1 MGVGEMSLLDERYKK
16 LCTKVL
22 TFGYHKTSRVGD
34 TISLPG
40 QSLSTAPLYEA
51 FPLLTTR
58 RIYYKGVLGELAAF
72 LQKATTVAEFESQGC
87 KYWRHNA
94 EAWKAGD
101 GETVGRIYG
110 SLWRDWRGTQ
120 DQLREVLLNLAK
132 DLDGRRHIVT
142 AWDPLELDKGCLP
155 PCHILFQFY
164 VHNNILD
171 CVVYMR
177 SVDLALGLPSDL
189 ALYGALLV
197 VATAQTGLR
206 AGRLH
211 FHFGDAHIYTGHV
224 YDLQKQLKR
233 EPLDTYPRYAVMRGT
248 TIDNFKADSIEIS
261 NYSPMDA
268 IKYELY

>member
-16 LCTKVL
+16 LCERVL
-22 TFGYHKTSRVGD
+22 AHGYHKTSRVGD

-58 RIYYKGVLGELAAF
+58 QIFYKGVFGELAAF
-72 LQKATTVAEFESQGC
+72 LQKATTVAEFEQAGC
-87 KYWRHNA
+87 PYWAHNA
-94 EAWKAGD
+94 AQWKTGD

-110 SLWRDWRGTQ
+110 SLWRDWRGRQ
-120 DQLREVLLNLAK
+120 DQLRDVLANLTK

-164 VHNNILD
+164 VHDNILD

-189 ALYGALLV
+189 VLYGALLV

-211 FHFGDAHIYTGHV
+211 FHFGDAHIYKGHV
-224 YDLQKQLKR
+224 EQLKGQLER
-233 EPLDTYPRYAVMRGT
+233 APLDQYPQYNVLQGT
-248 TIDNFKADSIEIS
+248 TIDNFRADSLQIH

-268 IKYELY
+268 IKYDLY